1 MKKNEKLRNVK
12 AVKNQIQQ
20 IEVYIEKLQVRKLSF
35 NLILLM
41 FSSESSLS
49 SDLIIQTY
57 NSLSSFNALTVFYL

>member
-1 MKKNEKLRNVK
+1 MKKNEKSRNVK

-57 NSLSSFNALTVFYL
+57 TSLSSFNALTVFYL

>member
-57 NSLSSFNALTVFYL
+57 TSLSSFNALTVFYL